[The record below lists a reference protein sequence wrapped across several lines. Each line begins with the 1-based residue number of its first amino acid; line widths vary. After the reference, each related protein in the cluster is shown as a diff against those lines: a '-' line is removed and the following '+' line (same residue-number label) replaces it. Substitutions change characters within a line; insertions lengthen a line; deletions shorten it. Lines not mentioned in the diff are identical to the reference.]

1 MQIGLVP
8 LPDNEW
14 NKHKFIMKTAQYM
27 ALGIVP
33 VGTPM
38 ASNTEVIR
46 HGENGF
52 LAATD
57 DEWFEYL
64 TILVKDSE
72 LRNKM
77 STAAVEDARTKYS
90 LEANTSK
97 IISAFKAAL
106 D

>member
-1 MQIGLVP
+1 
-8 LPDNEW
+8 
-14 NKHKFIMKTAQYM
+14 MKTAQYM

-38 ASNTEVIR
+38 ASNPEVIR

-57 DEWFEYL
+57 EEWVEYL
-64 TILVKDSE
+64 TILIEDYN

-77 STAAVEDARTKYS
+77 SAQAAQDAQANYS
-90 LEANTSK
+90 LEANMPK
-97 IISAFKAAL
+97 VIEAFRAAVGGQK
-106 D
+106 

>member
-1 MQIGLVP
+1 
-8 LPDNEW
+8 
-14 NKHKFIMKTAQYM
+14 
-27 ALGIVP
+27 VP

-57 DEWFEYL
+57 AEWLEYL
-64 TILVKDSE
+64 TILVKDSK

-77 STAAVEDARTKYS
+77 STAAVKDARAKYS
-90 LEANTSK
+90 LEANTEK

-106 D
+106 S